1 LYKHFSGKG
10 SSLVNEPL
18 SIKGLIEAM
27 AEEKTYKEA
36 GEQPPSTVEQQ
47 APAVAEDNA
56 PASSEPKATS
66 IPSANQPDPE
76 VLTEG
81 ANPEAVQE
89 KKPKKA
95 IAENTAKERAA
106 GEAVD
111 AETTAKAKPAK
122 AAKKEKAPALEDKP
136 FADFIQQDYMPAI
149 QKALAA
155 QGVKNLDLAFEK
167 QKILVTGY
175 SQAPECW
182 QIIGR
187 WSAGQNQPRQFNIY
201 FFGEDIQG
209 QRAFSYTES
218 GGKPS
223 TLEPFLI
230 DERKVNLDLLIYGI
244 MQRLNGQKWLVRN

>member
-1 LYKHFSGKG
+1 
-10 SSLVNEPL
+10 
-18 SIKGLIEAM
+18 M
-27 AEEKTYKEA
+27 AEEKTYQET

-56 PASSEPKATS
+56 PATSEPKATS
-66 IPSANQPDPE
+66 IPTANQPDPE
-76 VLTEG
+76 ALNEG
-81 ANPEAVQE
+81 ANSDAVQE
-89 KKPKKA
+89 KQPKKA

-111 AETTAKAKPAK
+111 ADAAAKAKPAK
-122 AAKKEKAPALEDKP
+122 AAKKEKPPALEEKP
-136 FADFIQQDYMPAI
+136 FAEFIQQDYIPAI

-155 QGVKNLDLAFEK
+155 QGVKGLELTLEK
-167 QKILVTGY
+167 QKIWVAGY

-182 QIIGR
+182 QVIGR

-201 FFGEDIQG
+201 FFNEDVQG
-209 QRAFSYTES
+209 QRAFSYAES

-230 DERKVNLDLLIYGI
+230 DERKINLDLLIYGI
-244 MQRLNGQKWLVRN
+244 VQRLNGQKWLVRN